1 MCENCTMEWREEWEE
16 RILSPRSEPPCEE
29 METRGVLRLETG
41 GERIMGEVE
50 VLSSPQRLPLSSR
63 VGIFQGELGGSE

>member
-1 MCENCTMEWREEWEE
+1 MELEWREEWEE

-29 METRGVLRLETG
+29 METRGVLRLDTG
-41 GERIMGEVE
+41 GERTIGEVE
-50 VLSSPQRLPLSSR
+50 MLFSSPQKLPVSSS